1 MFEASFR
8 IVALAE
14 SDGQG
19 QRVFRITRREAP
31 TSETEFLSLLMRIYQ
46 QEMEKTLQGGD
57 SLTITFRLDLP
68 PRELERTVRMREDRR
83 FEGEGVPQPT
93 SDLLPLMQELY
104 EPLVRQVAPG
114 DVFTITFLVQR
125 L

>member
-1 MFEASFR
+1 MFEARFR

-31 TSETEFLSLLMRIYQ
+31 ASEKEFPSLLVTMYQ
-46 QEMEKTLQGGD
+46 QEVEGMLRVED

-104 EPLVRQVAPG
+104 EPLMRQVAPG